1 MDKKQKKRT
10 YKKCH
15 FCGCDDYAL
24 LDLHRIIHGEDGGE
38 YKEGNV
44 ACCCSNC
51 HRRIHD
57 GQIIIDRWHMSTKGQ
72 VLHYFIEGE
81 ERFD

>member
-1 MDKKQKKRT
+1 MDKKLKKRA

-15 FCGCDDYAL
+15 FCSCDDYAL
-24 LDLHRIIHGEDGGE
+24 LDLHRIVPGEDGGE

-44 ACCCSNC
+44 VCTCSNC

-57 GQIIIDRWHMSTKGQ
+57 GQIVIDRWNMSTKGK
-72 VLHYFIEGE
+72 VLHYFVEGE